1 MTKFNSEE
9 VQGNI
14 LRGYRKNNVRH
25 IMLEVTDRGK
35 ARQFLAQSADG
46 DHPQDVP
53 PITRSAN
60 WDDAPQVCFNVGITF
75 EGLRALGLPR
85 RSLDTFP
92 TEYKEGM
99 AIRANKLGDVGAS
112 APEKWPVPFREQD
125 RIHLVVSIY
134 SNDTGDFDKVEAQ
147 VAKAFGVLGVRNGRN
162 LPEGKV
168 FFGYKDGISQ
178 PKFKHIFDP
187 EKVDVNEPKDP
198 LGTVLLGYPTN
209 LEGVEFTVPYPKE
222 VFCNGAFNAFRV
234 LKQDSAGFEDYL
246 TKVADK
252 LMTHPDVD
260 KLLPEGAEK
269 NICGGIGRRDAL
281 REVVAAQMCGRWRNG
296 TAYELSPNSDN
307 DDGISATNFDYTRN
321 SRCPAGAHMRRAN
334 PRGGPIVQR
343 IANHSRRLVRRGM
356 SYGPDFDQAPRTVEN
371 DKAERGLLGNFIG
384 ANYGAQF
391 EAVVCDWINYGLQDP
406 NITGT
411 NDPLLGANVT
421 ETSAFDLTLSGGGTI
436 RLSEFPRFVETRGGA
451 YTFLPSLPAIRYLS
465 KLTG

>member
-1 MTKFNSEE
+1 MARFDSKE

-25 IMLEVTDRGK
+25 IILEISDRAK
-35 ARQFLAQSADG
+35 ARQFLADAADG
-46 DHPQDVP
+46 ADSRNVP
-53 PITRSAN
+53 AITRSQA
-60 WDDAPQVCFNVGITF
+60 WDTPPRTCFNIGITF

-85 RSLDTFP
+85 RNLDTFP
-92 TEYKEGM
+92 NEYRQGM
-99 AIRANKLGDVGAS
+99 ARRAKKLGDVGKS
-112 APEKWPVPFREQD
+112 APDNWPAPFDEPD
-125 RIHLVVSIY
+125 RIHLVASVY
-134 SNDTGDFDKVEAQ
+134 SDDTADFDRVEKQTAQ
-147 VAKAFGVLGVRNGRN
+147 AFDVLGARDGRN
-162 LPEGKV
+162 LPDGKV
-168 FFGYKDGISQ
+168 FFGYRDGISQ

-187 EKVDVNEPKDP
+187 EQVAADEPQDP
-198 LGTVLLGYPTN
+198 LGTVLLGYPTH
-209 LEGVEFTVPYPKE
+209 LEGVEFVVPSPTD

-234 LKQDSAGFEDYL
+234 LKQDSSGFEDYL
-246 TKVADK
+246 TKAADM
-252 LMTHPDVD
+252 LMTHPEVE
-260 KLLPEGAEK
+260 KLLPAGAEK
-269 NICGGIGRRDAL
+269 NICGGIRRRDAL

-296 TAYELSPNSDN
+296 TAYELSPNSDKGE
-307 DDGISATNFDYTRN
+307 GISLTNFDYART

-356 SYGPDFDQAPRTVEN
+356 SYGPDFDPASRTEES
-371 DKAERGLLGNFIG
+371 DQEERGLLGNFIG

-391 EAVVCDWINYGLQDP
+391 EAVICDWINYGLQDP

-411 NDPLLGANVT
+411 NDPLLGANVR
-421 ETSAFDLTLSGGGTI
+421 ETSAFELTLSDGGRI